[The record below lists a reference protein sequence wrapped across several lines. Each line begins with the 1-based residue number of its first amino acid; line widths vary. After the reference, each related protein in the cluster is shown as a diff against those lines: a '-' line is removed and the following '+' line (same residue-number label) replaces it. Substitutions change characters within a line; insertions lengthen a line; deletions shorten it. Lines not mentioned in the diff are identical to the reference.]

1 MTLAALLLTL
11 TVAMM
16 CSKGVDLPLFGPR
29 GPKKDIRFMA
39 AKKGAGRRCPSPK
52 PAGARKRARRANCVA
67 RSCTSGIDRRSRA
80 KPRLRPETNVT
91 YDVSFLTAKENVLL
105 SLNLIGIAGRQA
117 DGRVMELLDYLE
129 VADRARNLPEQ
140 LSGGERQRV
149 AIASALAN
157 SPAIILAYEPTAALD
172 IERGLGVMRLLRKVS
187 KELVTAILV
196 VTHDTRIISE
206 VGGVIHLMDG
216 HMVEQS
222 ALGIS
227 R

>member
-1 MTLAALLLTL
+1 
-11 TVAMM
+11 
-16 CSKGVDLPLFGPR
+16 
-29 GPKKDIRFMA
+29 
-39 AKKGAGRRCPSPK
+39 
-52 PAGARKRARRANCVA
+52 
-67 RSCTSGIDRRSRA
+67 
-80 KPRLRPETNVT
+80 
-91 YDVSFLTAKENVLL
+91 VLL

>member
-1 MTLAALLLTL
+1 M
-11 TVAMM
+11 
-16 CSKGVDLPLFGPR
+16 
-29 GPKKDIRFMA
+29 
-39 AKKGAGRRCPSPK
+39 
-52 PAGARKRARRANCVA
+52 
-67 RSCTSGIDRRSRA
+67 
-80 KPRLRPETNVT
+80 
-91 YDVSFLTAKENVLL
+91 LL

-140 LSGGERQRV
+140 LAGGERQRV